1 MFVKLTAV
9 ILSAIGIVC
18 MVLGVPFYA
27 TGSPLDMEN
36 LTLVWSDEF
45 DGDHV
50 DESVWSGHYVWG
62 GTEIRRGGY
71 WNKKM
76 ATVSDGCLT
85 IRTEYLED
93 GLDGGPAGYYSY
105 GMDTR
110 NSFEQLYGYFE
121 TRCILP
127 RGYDLWG
134 AFWMLCDGMYDETDR
149 GVNGAE
155 LDIFESLY
163 FSSKRPNTVS
173 SNIHID
179 GYGDAHRAHGSQRF
193 LLHGDPYAE
202 FNTYGMEWTPDG
214 YTFYIN
220 GQKSFSTNW
229 GGVSAVPEWLILSVE
244 TGGKDGVPS
253 CDFLSGIDKSEFIV
267 DYVRAYTRNSAAER
281 TETAE

>member
-1 MFVKLTAV
+1 MLLN
-9 ILSAIGIVC
+9 IPC
-18 MVLGVPFYA
+18 YA
-27 TGSPLDMEN
+27 GGKALD
-36 LTLVWSDEF
+36 LDRFTLVWSDEF
-45 DGDHV
+45 EGDSV
-50 DESVWSGHYVWG
+50 DESVWGGHYVWG

-76 ATVSDGCLT
+76 ASVSDGCLT
-85 IRTEYLED
+85 IRTEYLPD

-110 NSFEQLYGYFE
+110 KAFEQKYGYFE

-127 RGYDLWG
+127 KGNDLWG
-134 AFWMLCDGMYDETDR
+134 AFWMLCDGVFDETDR

-163 FSSKRPNTVS
+163 TLSDRPNMIS

-179 GYGDAHRAHGSQRF
+179 GYGDAHRAMGSKKF
-193 LLHGDPYAE
+193 LLRGNPYEE
-202 FNTYGMEWTPDG
+202 FNTFGMEWNENE

-220 GQKSFSTNW
+220 GRKSFSTSW

-253 CDFLSGIDKSEFIV
+253 GDILKGVESSEFVV
-267 DYVRAYTRNSAAER
+267 DYVRAYAYK
-281 TETAE
+281 